1 MTESEKFIIKFSI
14 LQSLLQKSAGELG
27 DMVGY
32 SRQHTYKV
40 LRAERTASTGM
51 VDSLDTLILFVFG
64 STMLGLIDNTIE
76 LLDSTPVGTLLKEGY
91 SNAGSSN

>member
-1 MTESEKFIIKFSI
+1 MSDLERFIVKFSI
-14 LQSLLQKSAGELG
+14 VQTLLKKSAGELA

-51 VDSLDTLILFVFG
+51 IDSLNTLILFVFG
-64 STMLGLIDNTIE
+64 SAMLGLIDSTIDLLENT
-76 LLDSTPVGTLLKEGY
+76 PAGTLLKEGY
-91 SNAGSSN
+91 NAGAK

>member
-1 MTESEKFIIKFSI
+1 MTENEKFIIKYSI
-14 LQSLLQKSAGELG
+14 VQTLLQKSAGELA

-51 VDSLDTLILFVFG
+51 IDSLNTLILFVFG
-64 STMLGLIDNTIE
+64 SGMLGLIDSTIDLLENT
-76 LLDSTPVGTLLKEGY
+76 PAGTLLQEGY
-91 SNAGSSN
+91 SNGSK

>member
-40 LRAERTASTGM
+40 LRAERTASIGLI
-51 VDSLDTLILFVFG
+51 DSLNTLILFVFG
-64 STMLGLIDNTIE
+64 STMLGLIDSTIE
-76 LLDSTPVGTLLKEGY
+76 LLDSTPVGPLLQEGY
-91 SNAGSSN
+91 NAGSSN